1 MEWLD
6 NKICDREYGGIGMKF
21 RIHYKVNGY
30 EDSVIIEGDRIEEIR
45 EKAYAFTDERGAA
58 REDCWSERVD

>member
-1 MEWLD
+1 
-6 NKICDREYGGIGMKF
+6 MKF

-30 EDSVIIEGDRIEEIR
+30 EDSVIIEGDLIEEIR